1 MNYIIGYLEYQ
12 KCEEKN
18 FIYKVLNKIFFKIKV
33 IYIQNDKIKII
44 INNKKIG
51 NKRVKK
57 IIDTIKKIGIN
68 KIVISEDLKEDIN
81 GRLNLFEKY
90 NEKILMKNFIIP
102 ILGKFFNDQN
112 IDIRFED
119 IYITVNDDKNK
130 DIIIDIAQNVKS
142 INMVTTSIKK
152 MRRLCNKLEK
162 EGILFSI
169 SNNSQKS
176 LKRAKLIVN
185 FDYNS
190 ETFNYYDINRY
201 ATIVN
206 LNKEKINLDKCFG
219 GTIIEN
225 IKIDYNNENLNLKNY
240 DKTEIYESYICN
252 DNYFTIKEKCN
263 KDKCRI
269 VGFIGKNGYI

>member
-1 MNYIIGYLEYQ
+1 M
-12 KCEEKN
+12 
-18 FIYKVLNKIFFKIKV
+18 
-33 IYIQNDKIKII
+33 
-44 INNKKIG
+44 
-51 NKRVKK
+51 
-57 IIDTIKKIGIN
+57 
-68 KIVISEDLKEDIN
+68 
-81 GRLNLFEKY
+81 FEKY
-90 NEKILMKNFIIP
+90 NEKILMKNFTTL
-102 ILGKFFNDQN
+102 ILCKFFYDQN

-142 INMVTTSIKK
+142 INIVTTSIKK

-176 LKRAKLIVN
+176 LKRAKLIIN

-190 ETFNYYDINRY
+190 ETFNYYNINRY
-201 ATIVN
+201 ATIIN
-206 LNKEKINLDKCFG
+206 LYKEKINLDKCFG